1 MKRIL
6 IATSCFAS
14 CLMASGCTYISGT
27 MTVNPGQT
35 LQLKDKKG
43 QIATFATGNATV
55 EMASGKLQI
64 KGQNS
69 AGKNDTV
76 ELDALKNLLP
86 AFQTS
91 GNHLFLA
98 KDTGQPVD
106 INEVTIN
113 SDSQSVEH
121 EGWESCTSVVTVD
134 VPCPPP
140 PAPPAPGPQPPGHA
154 ADPGKPAGPQPP
166 GKPEPGHASLASHSF
181 RRIADVCTDSRVVSG
196 TQHIQFHFDGD
207 SFEIQLIMTDPSTNA
222 QIASFDGYVYSS
234 DKIVDQYLSPC
245 IIH

>member
-27 MTVNPGQT
+27 LTVNPGQT

-43 QIATFATGNATV
+43 QIATFNNGNATV

-69 AGKNDTV
+69 AGKTDNV

-86 AFQTS
+86 TFQTS
-91 GNHLFLA
+91 GNHMFLA

-106 INEVTIN
+106 INEITIN
-113 SDSQSVEH
+113 SDSQSTEH
-121 EGWESCTSVVTVD
+121 DGWEACSLVVLVD

-140 PAPPAPGPQPPGHA
+140 PAAVPQP
-154 ADPGKPAGPQPP
+154 DPGKPSEP
-166 GKPEPGHASLASHSF
+166 KPDPKHASVSRTF

-196 TQHIQFHFDGD
+196 TQHVQFHFDGD
-207 SFEIQLIMTDPSTNA
+207 SFEIQLIMTDPTNNA
-222 QIASFDGYVYSS
+222 QIAQFDGYSYSS
-234 DKIVDQYLSPC
+234 DRIVDQYLSPC
-245 IIH
+245 MTK